1 LEPECRVTLDNF
13 SGPLDLLLHLIRKN
27 KLDITDIPIA
37 LVTAQYLEYL
47 EFMRSLDVVVAGEY
61 LVMAATLLQIKSRML
76 LPSHGDEEEEEDP
89 RLEIARP
96 LAELASIQEAARLLK
111 ERPWL
116 GKDVFVPHDPP
127 FLQYKEDT
135 QGKTEMETHFDVG
148 LHHLITAL
156 KVALNNRRLP
166 RKIEIERA
174 RVSVSDKM
182 EEIRR
187 MLERTPRLNLFQLFL
202 PQTESNM
209 DTLNTRHAII
219 VTFLAV
225 LELAK
230 LGDVLLAQS
239 EQGEDIL
246 ILKRA

>member
-1 LEPECRVTLDNF
+1 MEPECRVTLDNF
-13 SGPLDLLLHLIRKN
+13 AGPLDLLLHLIRKN

-76 LPSHGDEEEEEDP
+76 LPSHDEEEEEDP

-96 LAELASIQEAARLLK
+96 LAELASIQEAAGRLL

-116 GKDVFVPHDPP
+116 GKDVFVPPEPP
-127 FLQYKEDT
+127 FLQFKGEEGEAQDVR
-135 QGKTEMETHFDVG
+135 FDVS
-148 LHHLITAL
+148 LHHLVTAL
-156 KVALNNRRLP
+156 KTALENQALP

-174 RVSVSDKM
+174 RVSVSDRM
-182 EEIRR
+182 EEIRSLLDR
-187 MLERTPRLNLFQLFL
+187 RPRTTLFQLFA
-202 PQTESNM
+202 PGEGVSG
-209 DTLNTRHAII
+209 DEARRAII

-230 LGDVLLAQS
+230 IGDVLLIQEA
-239 EQGEDIL
+239 QGEDIL
-246 ILKRA
+246 IMRRT